1 MTTFN
6 GNNSSKVLRTA
17 FERANYKLNAF
28 SNQDD
33 QVVDF
38 HFAEKTFYGRVN
50 RQLDPVVPKLEYLKS
65 IDEGS
70 SQVLNFVADQFYE
83 MNTRYKNALNL
94 NLISNQDAHLSELKI
109 VKSWES
115 PTNAYK
121 LMLDELMNEFLEREV
136 IPNEKTIGSFADFT
150 ALFRSYY
157 FNNDNAAKIT
167 FSGFMKSK
175 ESSIFHSGLAIQVA
189 PVGFADD
196 AAKESQILN
205 SDNYKFFKNM
215 ARQFGFS
222 INLQNPSIIIS
233 DLAHPVTTKF
243 REKYGLF
250 NVSTVF
256 DRQYEKSC
264 IYDFDLLSQ
273 YLLSTYNSFIYLRPN
288 LKKVYICNNKTK
300 SNIYKRNNIS
310 NIDYSN
316 ILLLY
321 INIRNMEELFSFSDS
336 EVISIHKTSVRLF
349 SADPNKALKYI
360 ESQFRSRYNT
370 KDGSL
375 TYYKKKFQK

>member
-6 GNNSSKVLRTA
+6 GNNGSKALRTA

-28 SNQDD
+28 SNEDD

-38 HFAEKTFYGRVN
+38 HFAEKTFYGRVD
-50 RQLDPVVPKLEYLKS
+50 RQLDPVILKLEYLKS
-65 IDEGS
+65 IDEAN

-83 MNTRYKNALNL
+83 MNTRYRNALNL
-94 NLISNQDAHLSELKI
+94 NLISNQDAHLSELKV
-109 VKSWES
+109 VKSWE
-115 PTNAYK
+115 PATNSYK
-121 LMLDELMNEFLEREV
+121 LSIDQIMTEFLEKEV
-136 IPNEKTIGSFADFT
+136 IPNERRIASFAEFT
-150 ALFRSYY
+150 ALFKSYIL
-157 FNNDNAAKIT
+157 NNDNAAKIT

-175 ESSIFHSGLAIQVA
+175 QSSIFHSGLALQIA
-189 PVGFADD
+189 PIGFADD
-196 AAKESQILN
+196 AAKESQMLN
-205 SDNYKFFKNM
+205 SDNFKFFMNM

-222 INLQNPSIIIS
+222 INFQNPSIIIS

-243 REKYGLF
+243 RQKYGLF

-256 DRQYEKSC
+256 ERQYEKTC

-273 YLLSTYNSFIYLRPN
+273 YLLDTYNSFVFLRPN
-288 LKKVYICNNKTK
+288 LKKLYICNSKTK

-336 EVISIHKTSVRLF
+336 EVVSIHKTSVRLF
-349 SADPNKALKYI
+349 PADPSKALKYI
-360 ESQFRSRYNT
+360 ETQFRSRYNT